1 MACVALSVVT
11 VLGLRASA
19 EPLPDRPIRLIVG
32 FGAGGPTDILAR
44 ALADQLSDSL
54 GRKVIVENRTGAS
67 GNIATQAVAS
77 AEPDGLTYLIA
88 ASPFAVNHSLF
99 PDFPVRYGRDL
110 TAVAALGAN
119 ENALVVPPSL
129 KVRTLADFIQHVRA
143 HPGAVS
149 YATLGVGSTSH
160 LAGTAFDLHAG
171 TSMVAVNYRGGGE
184 AARDLLGGHVQ
195 AWFAPM
201 SSVLDLVRSGQLV
214 ALATTGPERSAWLP
228 DAPTMSESGFSGF
241 DVRLWVGLLAPARVP
256 AERLQTVEAAVAR
269 AMASDG
275 MKGTMAS
282 QGVAPLAMNR
292 SGFDAFITREIDR
305 WRMVVA
311 ALKR

>member
-99 PDFPVRYGRDL
+99 PDFPVR
-110 TAVAALGAN
+110 
-119 ENALVVPPSL
+119 
-129 KVRTLADFIQHVRA
+129 F
-143 HPGAVS
+143 
-149 YATLGVGSTSH
+149 
-160 LAGTAFDLHAG
+160 
-171 TSMVAVNYRGGGE
+171 
-184 AARDLLGGHVQ
+184 
-195 AWFAPM
+195 
-201 SSVLDLVRSGQLV
+201 
-214 ALATTGPERSAWLP
+214 
-228 DAPTMSESGFSGF
+228 
-241 DVRLWVGLLAPARVP
+241 
-256 AERLQTVEAAVAR
+256 
-269 AMASDG
+269 
-275 MKGTMAS
+275 
-282 QGVAPLAMNR
+282 
-292 SGFDAFITREIDR
+292 
-305 WRMVVA
+305 
-311 ALKR
+311 